1 MDVLGCLS
9 SSSARITE
17 AAAFTPKVRNIPLA
31 GISPRFRQA
40 KIHVARDIHSSTRD
54 LGVNGITIEIP
65 KIGEVGIFSANQSA
79 WLSKFWRLYFF
90 PTNHTA
96 WFFKIVILGAIVVLH
111 SSASQARGEAI
122 SFGKLARL
130 CLA

>member
-17 AAAFTPKVRNIPLA
+17 AAAFTPKFRNIPLA
-31 GISPRFRQA
+31 GISPRFHQA

-54 LGVNGITIEIP
+54 LGVNVKREVNGITIDFP

-96 WFFKIVILGAIVVLH
+96 WFL
-111 SSASQARGEAI
+111 
-122 SFGKLARL
+122 KL
-130 CLA
+130 